1 MPIGIR
7 RIRLFRASAIATI
20 AALCMSV
27 PLSAAAQTPGWRNW
41 DQSRA
46 FDEAQKHVQAGK
58 NPLPGPRSCFWRYGP
73 VSADPYLNIAYPDAG
88 TFYWGAVFTI
98 PKGARLHLEGRFA
111 HARYMS
117 LISYDYKGN
126 PLESIADYLF
136 KPVAGSINPFID
148 GADRRSPNRA
158 YRIEVVDRAMTEPMR
173 WGVYLKGETRE
184 VIHAPQQSDNQ
195 QQQLQY
201 RIYARDKG
209 TDETANAG
217 LPEPVL
223 TLPNGEVR
231 RGLEACAALRAAQPL
246 IGDQAAM
253 SVPRDELRKLIDAA
267 KLRLGPAGPATNPPT
282 WMKSSEE
289 TSRFAVYTG
298 DTAHEPDLRKR
309 DGTFYANQD
318 NQYLRAFVNRKFG
331 EVFVL
336 RAKAPTTP
344 KTADGNPTWSSE
356 GQLRYWSWCSN
367 QGFGTARVNDCLYD
381 EQVPIDRNGF
391 YTIVVSRASDRPR
404 NAIPECGVGWLPMA
418 DVGDGTGET
427 DLTFLTMRQML
438 GAGEFKEALHN
449 IKSQT
454 AIQQEMGA
462 FYPRGRYTSVASFE
476 TFLPC
481 LIEK

>member
-1 MPIGIR
+1 M
-7 RIRLFRASAIATI
+7 IAGNGFI
-20 AALCMSV
+20 CGARNGAFILAAGLV
-27 PLSAAAQTPGWRNW
+27 AGLASAAAAQSTSWSNW
-41 DQSRA
+41 DQKRA
-46 FDEAQKHVQAGK
+46 FDEAQKLLAVGK
-58 NPLPGPRSCFWRYGP
+58 NPLPGLRTCFWRYGP

-98 PKGARLHLEGRFA
+98 PKGAKLHLEGRFP

-117 LISYDYKGN
+117 LISYDFKGN
-126 PLESIADYLF
+126 PLESIADYLL
-136 KPVAGSINPFID
+136 KPVAGSINPYLD
-148 GADRRSPNRA
+148 GADRKSANRT
-158 YRIEVVDRAMTEPMR
+158 YRIEVVDQDMAQPMR
-173 WGVYLKGETRE
+173 WGVYLKGETRD
-184 VIHAPQQSDNQ
+184 VIHAPQQADNP

-201 RIYARDKG
+201 RIYARDRG

-223 TLPNGEVR
+223 TLSSGEVK
-231 RGLEACAALRAAQPL
+231 RGQEACIMLRTAQPL
-246 IGDQAAM
+246 VGDQAAM
-253 SVPRDELRKLIDAA
+253 SVPRDVLQKLIDAA
-267 KLRLGPAGPATNPPT
+267 KTRLGPAGPATSPPT

-289 TSRFAVYTG
+289 TSRFAIYTG
-298 DTAHEPDLRKR
+298 DTTYEPDLRKR

-318 NQYLRAFVNRKFG
+318 NQYLRAFISRKFG

-344 KTADGNPTWSSE
+344 KTASGNPTWSSAGE
-356 GQLRYWSWCSN
+356 LRYWSWCSN

-381 EQVPIDRNGF
+381 EQIPIDQSGF
-391 YTIVVSRASDRPR
+391 YTIVVSRANDRPR
-404 NAIPECGVGWLPMA
+404 NAVPQCGVAWLPMA

-427 DLTFLTMRQML
+427 DLTLLTLRQML

-454 AIQQEMGA
+454 NFQQAMGA
-462 FYPRGRYTSVASFE
+462 YFPRGRYTSVASFE

-481 LIEK
+481 IIEK